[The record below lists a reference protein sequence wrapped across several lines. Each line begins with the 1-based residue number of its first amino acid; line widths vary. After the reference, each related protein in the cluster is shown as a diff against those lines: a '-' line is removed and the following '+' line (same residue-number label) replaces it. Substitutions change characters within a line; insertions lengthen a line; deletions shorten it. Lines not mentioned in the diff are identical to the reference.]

1 MKHILSVLFVAVGLI
16 CTTGVT
22 FADIVPAQTASDNVT
37 AIQAAIDAA
46 AVADP
51 VGTVTLGEGLFEIDS
66 QLMVTGGV
74 TLVGQGWDKT
84 ILKQTMARVVDT
96 NTLSLA
102 TRVVWIDNG
111 ATVSR
116 LAITGGSANMAGGW
130 SWGGGAFVADGTIS
144 WCCITNNTSGVDGS
158 SNNYGGGVG
167 FGDGKG
173 QIDHSIVADNVV
185 RGLQTSYGAGIAI
198 RHPTGNVTIDTCLI
212 SGNRVFNKQRGKNK
226 DGEDQPL
233 GGGAGI
239 VVEIVFGSQNY
250 NMTVRNSTIVGNS
263 AECAADVSLG
273 GAVYTR
279 EDTGKKFSMLNCIIA
294 DNTTAG
300 TNTTVE
306 LSYAGGV
313 DYCLF
318 DIEADKVG
326 EHSRFGDPA
335 FVGAED
341 DDYRLELTSPAVGT
355 GIAYEGIGKDL
366 NNAEFSNTPSM
377 GCYEYAELA
386 ARPSFEI
393 ASGTTFYPTTNVTLS
408 CATDGA
414 TIYYTTDGSR
424 PTDASTLYTGPIAI
438 SATTTIRARAYA
450 STVGPSGIATAT
462 YTFKRPTPPLSD
474 FRKYV
479 EVTLSTDLASSEIT
493 TGVPALVKL
502 SESTIIGFDYDDFS
516 LANGGDMMF
525 VDENGNPVPHEIDT
539 WDTDGESLVWVRL
552 PSTATNTK
560 VFMYYGNGAISSEE
574 AADVWT
580 DYVGVW
586 HFEEATAVAAANS
599 YGTYANSTA
608 IAGID
613 GNVAEYTITG
623 EAGRFGKSFRVND
636 SQGRAA
642 GNFNYGGVW
651 VNDSGSNSPIDGG
664 QNFTISGWFKHGEF
678 NYNYDHIFYKRQK
691 SANNSTTSFNNAFAI
706 ECQADNAANPNPKAR
721 GSSGNGKDIKLTN
734 DLQGAWGYL
743 TFVYDGAEFYLYENG
758 EYLGW
763 GEIAACI
770 DNDSPLVFGNNCDVA
785 AGLVGD
791 AAWNGWIDEVRYSKG
806 SKSAEWIAAEFAA
819 MNTSA
824 TDIFTYGAAQV
835 VGILP
840 VDGDPVATRQTI
852 QDAID
857 AAAPTHGTVTLASG
871 LFEIDAQLNVTSGVT
886 LVGQGWENTVIKQTT
901 VPAASGYVA
910 RCAMLDDG
918 AKLNGIALTG
928 GRSKKEYEGGAGV
941 WVKNGTISWCCITNN
956 VGDNHYT
963 HGCGVS
969 FSGGQGAIDHSI
981 VSDNS
986 STHHNIYGAGIG
998 ALDPSGP
1005 ITIDTCLVVGN
1016 VVPGSSNA
1024 GGAGAGIGIKAATL
1038 DCTICNCTVVGNSGN
1053 TYTGGIRLEATGG
1066 NGNAVILNTIAVGN
1080 TLNGNASNY
1089 AVNTDKISLTG
1100 SGNCFFGIES
1110 ETNSIP
1116 NSLFGDPL
1124 FFDAANGDYR
1134 LRENSRA
1141 ANAGVSYSG
1150 IGVDLDDVTFAA
1162 APSIGCYEYDPN
1174 ALPPAGEWDIPGGG
1188 SGGGGIKGLDDG
1200 HGGKCVAFT
1209 AIERV
1214 GSDVAVEFQ
1223 AAEIGASVGAS
1234 FGLICKDNLAD
1245 TETFTLNAQLTAV
1258 DTTNVLGT
1266 LKTQTDKTQLFV
1278 VGIGPAQ

>member
-1 MKHILSVLFVAVGLI
+1 MKNILCVLFAAVGLI

-22 FADIVPAQTASDNVT
+22 FADTILPAETAAQNVES
-37 AIQAAIDAA
+37 IQEAIDAA
-46 AVADP
+46 AILP
-51 VGTVTLGEGLFEIDS
+51 EPGTVTLGEGLFEIDV

-84 ILKQTMARVVDT
+84 ILKQVATTPTAD
-96 NTLSLA
+96 
-102 TRVVWIDNG
+102 TRVVQIDGG
-111 ATVSR
+111 ATVSH
-116 LAITGGSANMAGGW
+116 LAITGGSVRKPGNW
-130 SWGGGAFVADGTIS
+130 SWGGGAFVVDGTIS
-144 WCCITNNTSGVDGS
+144 WCCITNNTSGADDV

-173 QIDHSIVADNVV
+173 KIDHSIIADNVV
-185 RGLQTSYGAGIAI
+185 RGLQTSFGGGIAI

-212 SGNRVFNKQRGKNK
+212 SGNRVFNKQIGSG
-226 DGEDQPL
+226 DAV

-239 VVEIVFGSQNY
+239 AVEYWSHSKTNST
-250 NMTVRNSTIVGNS
+250 TVLSSTIVGNS
-263 AECAADVSLG
+263 SEGAASLSLG
-273 GAVYTR
+273 GAVLTR
-279 EDTGKKFSMLNCIIA
+279 ADEGSKFSMLNCIIA
-294 DNTTAG
+294 GNTTAG
-300 TNTTVE
+300 TNTTVV
-306 LSYAGGV
+306 LDYDGGV

-318 DIEADKVG
+318 DLEADKVG
-326 EHSRFGDPA
+326 ANSLFGDPA

-393 ASGTTFYPTTNVTLS
+393 ASGTTFYPTTNVTLG
-408 CATDGA
+408 CATEGA

-438 SATTTIRARAYA
+438 SATTTIKARAYA
-450 STVGPSGIATAT
+450 QDVGPSGTSTAT
-462 YTFKRPTPPLSD
+462 YTCKRPTPSLFD
-474 FRKYV
+474 FKKYV
-479 EVTLSTDLASSEIT
+479 EVTLTTNLAETVIT

-502 SESTIIGFDYDDFS
+502 SETAIAGFNYDDFS

-525 VDENGNPVPHEIDT
+525 VDADGNPLPHEIDT
-539 WDTDGESLVWVRL
+539 WNTDGESLVWVKL
-552 PSTATNTK
+552 PSTAKDTK
-560 VFMYYGNGAISSEE
+560 IFLYYGNEVVSPEE
-574 AADVWT
+574 PVDVWT
-580 DYVGVW
+580 DYVGIW
-586 HFEEATAVAAANS
+586 HFEEATAATAEHSN
-599 YGTYANSTA
+599 GTYANSTA

-613 GNVAEYTITG
+613 GHVAQYTVTN
-623 EAGRFGKSFRVND
+623 EVGRFGKGFRTND
-636 SQGRAA
+636 STGMKV
-642 GNFNYGGVW
+642 GTFNYGGVW

-743 TFVYDGAEFYLYENG
+743 TFVYDGTEFYLYENG

-824 TDIFTYGAAQV
+824 TDIFTYGAAQD
-835 VGILP
+835 VGIKP
-840 VDGDPVATRQTI
+840 VEGNPAATWKAI

-886 LVGQGWENTVIKQTT
+886 LVGQGWESTVIKQVTA
-901 VPAASGYVA
+901 PNYGANA
-910 RCAMLDDG
+910 RCAMVDDG
-918 AKLNGIALTG
+918 AKLEGLTLTG
-928 GRSKKEYEGGAGV
+928 GTIKNSGDGGAGA

-956 VGDNHYT
+956 VGGEHNVY
-963 HGCGVS
+963 GCGVS
-969 FSGGQGAIDHSI
+969 FSGGQGTIDHCI
-981 VSDNS
+981 ISDNRADS
-986 STHHNIYGAGIG
+986 GFVNYYGGGIG
-998 ALDPSGP
+998 GLNTVGP
-1005 ITIDTCLVVGN
+1005 VIIDTCLVANNTLGN
-1016 VVPGSSNA
+1016 DSA
-1024 GGAGAGIGIKAATL
+1024 GGGIGIKGENL
-1038 DCTICNCTVVGNSGN
+1038 DCVIRNCTVVGNAASLHA
-1053 TYTGGIRLEATGG
+1053 GGIRLEMTGSNHG
-1066 NGNAVILNTIAVGN
+1066 SAVILNTIAVGN
-1080 TLNGNASNY
+1080 TLNGNESNY
-1089 AVNTDKISLTG
+1089 AVNTDTIGITG
-1100 SGNCFFGIES
+1100 SGNCFFGLES

-1116 NSLFGDPL
+1116 DSLFGNPK
-1124 FFDAANGDYR
+1124 FIDAANGNYR
-1134 LRENSRA
+1134 LLTNSEA

-1150 IGVDLDDVTFAA
+1150 IGVDLDNTLFAA
-1162 APSIGCYEYDPN
+1162 VPSIGCYEYDPN
-1174 ALPPAGEWDIPGGG
+1174 AQPPAGEWDIPGGG
-1188 SGGGGIKGLDDG
+1188 SGSGSGGIKALDDG
-1200 HGGKCVAFT
+1200 DGVKYIVFT
-1209 AIERV
+1209 SIVRDGAALTV
-1214 GSDVAVEFQ
+1214 GF
-1223 AAEIGASVGAS
+1223 AADKVDANGQT
-1234 FGLICKDNLAD
+1234 FGLVCKDNLTD
-1245 TETFTLNAQLTAV
+1245 TTTFTLNATLANEAGGTA
-1258 DTTNVLGT
+1258 TTGT
-1266 LKTQTDKTQLFV
+1266 LTTTTDKTQIFA
-1278 VGIGPAQ
+1278 VGIGPASAQ